1 MWKRENLSCNFLP
14 PAGTGSIGKEMEDEV
29 IYCTT
34 LRNMKN
40 VIVLLAMLFAALS
53 SCQRSQFSTTTRQIR
68 NGKAVYVNH
77 YQPARAQP
85 VKVGVPKNRLKETHP
100 SISKSAKPGNERQPE
115 RNPEITGI
123 SPAPIQEYENLIASV
138 SDEPIIAAI
147 RRDQAVPG
155 NDFLIPPNDH
165 PGVFDTYRH
174 TDTLNKKK
182 SKKEKARVAAGR
194 QVVFFQNGTKKIV
207 KIISQSND
215 TLFYVLNSEENIV
228 RGVTMDQVDT
238 IITIPFGEQQCIF
251 KNGKK
256 EAVSV
261 ITQFNDSLFYTLVNP
276 PGILHGVPLVQVD
289 TVIKM
294 KYWDQVKGRVVD
306 NRKNEPLSIIGFIS
320 SILGLVPLAGLPFA
334 IAGLILGYKGLRRI
348 RANPLRFKGTKFAK
362 ASITIG
368 VIGLVIFLISIIAAL
383 SSSVNSCHS
392 SGARFGP

>member
-1 MWKRENLSCNFLP
+1 L
-14 PAGTGSIGKEMEDEV
+14 T
-29 IYCTT
+29 
-34 LRNMKN
+34 
-40 VIVLLAMLFAALS
+40 
-53 SCQRSQFSTTTRQIR
+53 
-68 NGKAVYVNH
+68 
-77 YQPARAQP
+77 
-85 VKVGVPKNRLKETHP
+85 
-100 SISKSAKPGNERQPE
+100 SA
-115 RNPEITGI
+115 
-123 SPAPIQEYENLIASV
+123 
-138 SDEPIIAAI
+138 
-147 RRDQAVPG
+147 
-155 NDFLIPPNDH
+155 NDL
-165 PGVFDTYRH
+165 PGVFDSYRH
-174 TDTLNKKK
+174 TDTLSKKK
-182 SKKEKARVAAGR
+182 SKKEKARVAEGR

-215 TLFYVLNSEENIV
+215 TLFYVLSNEENIV

-238 IITIPFGEQQCIF
+238 IIMIPFGEQQCIF

-261 ITQFNDSLFYTLVNP
+261 ISQFNDSLFYTLVKN
-276 PGILHGVPLVQVD
+276 PGIVYGVPLVQVD

-294 KYWDQVKGRVVD
+294 KYWDQGKGRVVD

-368 VIGLVIFLISIIAAL
+368 VIGLVIFLISIIIAL